1 MIDVDL
7 ARHLAAAGLTWHPTS
22 GDRFVIA
29 DRGMDAQVFVVSEM
43 TIEAESLASGGLL
56 KFNGTTEWALD
67 SVDQDGTL
75 WLPREDQLRAA
86 LGEAF
91 VRLER
96 TAAGWAVTTD
106 GPDGPAVCES
116 ADPEDAYGTALL
128 THLGAA

>member
-1 MIDVDL
+1 VITVEL
-7 ARHLAAAGLTWHPTS
+7 ARRLATAGLAWHPTS

-43 TIEAESLASGGLL
+43 VVEVERLASGGLL

-67 SVDQDGTL
+67 SIDQEGTL

-86 LGEAF
+86 LGDAF

-96 TAAGWAVTTD
+96 TDLGWAVTTT
-106 GPDGPAVCES
+106 GTHGETVSEH
-116 ADPEDAYGTALL
+116 ADPEDAYAGALL
-128 THLGAA
+128 GLLTVA